1 MPQNKQTGDP
11 ETLRTDHETGQQEP
25 RGSGFVSD
33 EDIEDISGENDD
45 KPTGQ
50 DHSLDNYSE
59 SEPTGGVGAVQDYS
73 DTSSDIARIN
83 D

>member
-1 MPQNKQTGDP
+1 MAENQETGEP

-33 EDIEDISGENDD
+33 EDIEDISEENENA
-45 KPTGQ
+45 PTGQ
-50 DHSLDNYSE
+50 DHSLDNYGE

-73 DTSSDIARIN
+73 DTTSGIARIKE
-83 D
+83 